1 MSSSAGLAA
10 IYIMIVFAAIGYLMR
25 KFDYSV
31 VCFIIGFVLGDT
43 FEHNLRGAV
52 TILYRDPLG
61 RVLEHPFAIIMVCAT
76 LVFVAFILIGQ
87 ARTGRK
93 ALAETSVEPKT

>member
-10 IYIMIVFAAIGYLMR
+10 IYIMIAFAAIGYVMR

-31 VCFIIGFVLGDT
+31 VCFIIGFVLGET
-43 FEHNLRGAV
+43 FEHNLRGTV
-52 TILYRDPLG
+52 TILYRDPVG
-61 RVLEHPFAIIMVCAT
+61 RALEHPFAIFMVCAT
-76 LVFVAFILIGQ
+76 FVFLAFTLIGQ

-93 ALAETSVEPKT
+93 ALTDFSIEGKS